1 MIAMDSSYGFKEV
14 NAYKGDDD
22 IPDLLLIGHLQVLTH
37 FVIFKQ
43 NKDELMFNFRLNL
56 TKIFFVT
63 FRMLSTLT
71 NHLTIIHE
79 FVLNHKG

>member
-1 MIAMDSSYGFKEV
+1 MIAMDSSNGFKEV

-71 NHLTIIHE
+71 NHLTIINE
-79 FVLNHKG
+79 FVLNH

>member
-1 MIAMDSSYGFKEV
+1 MIAMDSSNGFKEV

>member
-1 MIAMDSSYGFKEV
+1 MIAMDSSNGFKEV

-43 NKDELMFNFRLNL
+43 NKDELMFNFRPNL
-56 TKIFFVT
+56 TKRFLLHFVCCQH
-63 FRMLSTLT
+63 SP
-71 NHLTIIHE
+71 II
-79 FVLNHKG
+79 